1 MLSVGG
7 NELPACYLMFG
18 FGSCVVPA
26 AAAYLGCAV
35 TAKAEA
41 PTWCYFKVCR
51 VLLICTVLHSIVLRR
66 ITLVSVV
73 ILLMSLPRRGQSGS
87 ASCASYC
94 AFVDGMFRN
103 AVLCT
108 RGTER
113 FMVCCELEHDH
124 VPLN

>member
-1 MLSVGG
+1 
-7 NELPACYLMFG
+7 MFG

-35 TAKAEA
+35 TAKAEE
-41 PTWCYFKVCR
+41 PTLCYYQVYR
-51 VLLICTVLHSIVLRR
+51 ILSAWSVLHSIILHR

-73 ILLMSLPRRGQSGS
+73 TLLMSLPRRGESG
-87 ASCASYC
+87 CASYASHC
-94 AFVDGMFRN
+94 VLVDGMFRN